1 VNALVQVVEQY
12 GDPDDVSR
20 EAITAALGAAE
31 GIDMYGLIPDWT
43 PTDGAGEGLFGKV
56 SNPWYYTITFDSDT
70 DEFVLADEQVNLVEE
85 VDGNLDYAQPSG

>member
-43 PTDGAGEGLFGKV
+43 RPTRSSTARPTAARSRGC
-56 SNPWYYTITFDSDT
+56 
-70 DEFVLADEQVNLVEE
+70 
-85 VDGNLDYAQPSG
+85 PSS